1 MEQAEIILHTTDS
14 TGKVSDR
21 FLTKFDTEQPPVWKG
36 TILVFDMLDYIVV
49 SEVQRCN

>member
-36 TILVFDMLDYIVV
+36 TIPNIWFLICWIIL
-49 SEVQRCN
+49 